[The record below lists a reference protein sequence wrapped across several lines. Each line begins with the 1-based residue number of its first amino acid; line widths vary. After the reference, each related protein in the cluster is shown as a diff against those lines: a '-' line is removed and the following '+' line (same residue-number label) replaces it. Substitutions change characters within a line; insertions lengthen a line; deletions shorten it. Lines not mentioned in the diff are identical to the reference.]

1 MIRFIFLFVV
11 LGAGLFVG
19 TQYAGQ
25 QGYVLISIA
34 NKTIEM
40 SVTTLVIFVISAL
53 AALFALEFV
62 VKKFFYMS
70 FTTWNWFSIRK
81 QRRSR
86 RYTNLGIIKLLEG
99 DWKQAEKKVTR
110 WASHHDMPLL
120 CYLVASEAANG
131 MGDRDKRDRYLAMAA
146 KQENATLAVELTRAK
161 QQISDGNYDQATQT
175 LTALQLQHPN
185 NTIILNLLKQSYL
198 HNQEWQPLLDLLPKL
213 VKAKRLTE
221 QEAEKLMLTAQC
233 GALET
238 VASQK
243 GSEGLLAH
251 WNGLARKFKV
261 EPALVTALIQ
271 QLIKRKADNE
281 AFTLIKEN
289 LKKQT
294 MPELYALIPELNL
307 SDRYPAIVMLKEALR
322 RDARNADAHSAIG
335 QLYVREQE
343 WKLAQEHLEQ
353 ALSLRSSVSDYAYLA
368 DALQH
373 QNLTH
378 AAHDVTRKVLNLLES
393 R

>member
-1 MIRFIFLFVV
+1 MIRLIFLFVV

-19 TQYAGQ
+19 TQYSGQ

-40 SVTTLVIFVISAL
+40 SVTTLVIFIIGAL
-53 AALFALEFV
+53 AGLFLLEFLF
-62 VKKFFYMS
+62 KRFLYMS
-70 FTTWNWFSIRK
+70 FNTWNWFSVRK

-86 RYTNLGIIKLLEG
+86 RYTNQGIIKLLEG

-131 MGDRDKRDRYLAMAA
+131 MGDKEKRDHYLEIAA

-161 QQISDGNYDQATQT
+161 QQISDGNYDKATQT
-175 LTALQLQHPN
+175 LATLQSQYPN
-185 NTIILNLLKQSYL
+185 NPVIFDLLRQTYL
-198 HNQEWQPLLDLLPKL
+198 HNKEWQPLLDLLPKL
-213 VKAKRLTE
+213 VKAKKLT
-221 QEAEKLMLTAQC
+221 QEEADKLTLTAQA
-233 GALET
+233 GALESI
-238 VASQK
+238 ASQK
-243 GSEGLLAH
+243 GTEGLLSH
-251 WNGLARKFKV
+251 WNGLSRKLKS
-261 EPALVTALIQ
+261 EPALMLSLIQ

-289 LKKQT
+289 LKKL
-294 MPELYALIPELNL
+294 PSAGLYALIPELNL

-322 RDARNADAHSAIG
+322 RDGNNAEAHSAIG

-343 WKLAQEHLEQ
+343 WKLAQEHLEK

-378 AAHDVTRKVLNLLES
+378 AAHDVTRKALSLLETN
-393 R
+393 

>member
-1 MIRFIFLFVV
+1 MIRLIFLFVV
-11 LGAGLFVG
+11 LGAGLFIG
-19 TQYAGQ
+19 TQYSGQ

-34 NKTIEM
+34 NTTIEM
-40 SVTTLVIFVISAL
+40 SVTTLVIFIIGAL

-70 FTTWNWFSIRK
+70 FNTWNWFSIRK
-81 QRRSR
+81 LRRSR
-86 RYTNLGIIKLLEG
+86 RYTNQAIIKLLEG

-131 MGDRDKRDRYLAMAA
+131 MGDRKKRDHYLELAA

-161 QQISDGNYDQATQT
+161 QQIGDGEYDKATQT
-175 LTALQLQHPN
+175 LDSLQRQHPD
-185 NTIILNLLKQSYL
+185 NTIILNLLKQTYL
-198 HNQEWQPLLDLLPKL
+198 HNKEWQPLLDLLPKL

-221 QEAEKLMLTAQC
+221 TEAEKLTLTAQC
-233 GALET
+233 GALEAI
-238 VASQK
+238 ASQK
-243 GSEGLLAH
+243 GTEGLLAH
-251 WNGLARKFKV
+251 WNGLARKLKA

-289 LKKQT
+289 LKKQAT
-294 MPELYALIPELNL
+294 PELYALIPELNL

-322 RDARNADAHSAIG
+322 RDARNAEAHSAIG

-343 WKLAQEHLEQ
+343 WKQAQEHLEQ
-353 ALSLRSSVSDYAYLA
+353 ALSLRSNVSDYAYLA

-378 AAHDVTRKVLNLLES
+378 AAHDVTRKALSLLEAN
-393 R
+393 

>member
-1 MIRFIFLFVV
+1 MIRLIFLFVV

-40 SVTTLVIFVISAL
+40 SVTTLVIFVIGAL

-86 RYTNLGIIKLLEG
+86 RYTNQGIIKLLEG

-131 MGDRDKRDRYLAMAA
+131 MGDREKRDRYLEMAA

-161 QQISDGNYDQATQT
+161 QQISDGDYEKATQT
-175 LTALQLQHPN
+175 LTTLQHQHPN
-185 NTIILNLLKQSYL
+185 NTIILNLLKQAYL
-198 HNQEWQPLLDLLPKL
+198 QQKEWAPLLELLPKL

-221 QEAEKLMLTAQC
+221 QEAEKLTLTAQC
-233 GALET
+233 GALESI
-238 VASQK
+238 ASQK
-243 GSEGLLAH
+243 GTEGLLAH
-251 WNGLARKFKV
+251 WNGLARKLKA
-261 EPALVTALIQ
+261 EPVLVNALIQ

-289 LKKQT
+289 LKKQAT
-294 MPELYALIPELNL
+294 PELYALIPELNI
-307 SDRYPAIVMLKEALR
+307 SDRYPAIVMLK
-322 RDARNADAHSAIG
+322 DAVKKNDSNAEAHSALG
-335 QLYVREQE
+335 QLYFREQE
-343 WKLAQEHLEQ
+343 WKLAQEHLEK

-373 QNLTH
+373 QNMTH
-378 AAHDVTRKVLNLLES
+378 AAHDVTRKALSLLETN
-393 R
+393 

>member
-1 MIRFIFLFVV
+1 MIRLIFLFIV

-19 TQYAGQ
+19 TQYSGQ

-40 SVTTLVIFVISAL
+40 SVTTLVIFIIGTL
-53 AALFALEFV
+53 AALFVLEFLF
-62 VKKFFYMS
+62 KRFLNMS
-70 FTTWNWFSIRK
+70 FNTWNWFSVRK

-86 RYTNLGIIKLLEG
+86 RYTNQGIIKLLEG

-110 WASHHDMPLL
+110 WANHHDMPLL

-131 MGDRDKRDRYLAMAA
+131 MGDKEKRDHYLEIAA

-161 QQISDGNYDQATQT
+161 QQISDGDYDKATDT
-175 LTALQLQHPN
+175 LTSLQSQYPN
-185 NTIILNLLKQSYL
+185 NPVIFNLLKQTYL
-198 HNQEWQPLLDLLPKL
+198 HNKEWQPLLNLLPKL
-213 VKAKRLTE
+213 VKTKKLT
-221 QEAEKLMLTAQC
+221 QDEADKLTLKAQS
-233 GALET
+233 GALESI
-238 VASQK
+238 AREK
-243 GSEGLLAH
+243 GTEGLLAH
-251 WNGLARKFKV
+251 WNGLSRKLKS
-261 EPALVTALIQ
+261 EPTLMLSLIQ

-289 LKKQT
+289 LKKL
-294 MPELYALIPELNL
+294 PSAELYALIPELNL
-307 SDRYPAIVMLKEALR
+307 SDRYPAIVMLKDALR
-322 RDARNADAHSAIG
+322 RDGNNAEAHSAIG

-343 WKLAQEHLEQ
+343 WKLAQEHLEK

-378 AAHDVTRKVLNLLES
+378 AAHDVTRKALSLLETN
-393 R
+393 

>member
-1 MIRFIFLFVV
+1 MIRLIFLFVV

-34 NKTIEM
+34 DKTIEM
-40 SVTTLVIFVISAL
+40 SVTTLVIFVIAAL
-53 AALFALEFV
+53 AILFALEFV
-62 VKKFFYMS
+62 LKKFLYVS
-70 FTTWNWFSIRK
+70 FNTWNWFSIRK

-86 RYTNLGIIKLLEG
+86 RYTNQAIIKLLEG

-110 WASHHDMPLL
+110 WANHHDMPLL

-131 MGDRDKRDRYLAMAA
+131 MGDKEKRDHYLSIAA
-146 KQENATLAVELTRAK
+146 KQENAKLAVELTRAK
-161 QQISDGNYDQATQT
+161 QQISDGDFAKATET
-175 LTALQLQHPN
+175 LTSLQKDHPN
-185 NTIILNLLKQSYL
+185 NTIILNLLKQTYS
-198 HNQEWQPLLDLLPKL
+198 QTKEWRPLLSLLPKL

-221 QEAEKLMLTAQC
+221 SEAEALTLKAQC
-233 GALET
+233 GLLEDI
-238 VASQK
+238 ASQK
-243 GSEGLLAH
+243 GSEGVLEY
-251 WNGLARKFKV
+251 WNGMHRKFKND
-261 EPALVTALIQ
+261 PIIINALIQ

-281 AFTLIKEN
+281 AFTLIKEH
-289 LKKQT
+289 LKKRPT
-294 MPELYALIPELNL
+294 ADLYALIPELNL
-307 SDRYPAIVMLKEALR
+307 SDRHPAILMLKEALR
-322 RDARNADAHSAIG
+322 KDGKNAEAHSAIG

-353 ALSLRSSVSDYAYLA
+353 ALSLRSNVSDYAYLA

-378 AAHDVTRKVLNLLES
+378 AAHDVTRKALSLLES
-393 R
+393 H